1 MCYSVEIAERRII
14 VNIYIYINK
23 NCKAFHAD
31 TKNLENKKSFNEE

>member
-14 VNIYIYINK
+14 VNIYINK